1 MKTEF
6 KGSLFLLGAS
16 LIWGLSFVA
25 QKLGMDYLTPF
36 AFNGIRSLM
45 GALFLLPFI
54 LHKKKKET
62 LEYGSNKKNVIIAG
76 ICCGL
81 CLFFA
86 TNLQQIGIIYTTAG
100 KSGFITAMYIV
111 LVPIIGIF
119 LGKRIRLIMVISL
132 VLAVVG
138 LFLLCIKE
146 ETAINKGDMLVLLCA
161 VMFAIHILIID
172 SVGNRFDPILLSS
185 IQFMISGS
193 LSVIV
198 AFLTEDFSFDSIV
211 LAFPALVFTGVF
223 SSGIAYTLQILGQK
237 TVPATMAS
245 LLMSLESVFAV
256 FGAMIIMHERMSL
269 REAFGCVVMFVA
281 VIISQLP
288 DRKVET

>member
-1 MKTEF
+1 MKSEI
-6 KGSLFLLGAS
+6 KGSLFLIGAS

-25 QKLGMDYLTPF
+25 QKLGVEHLTPF

-45 GALFLLPFI
+45 GALFLLPFV
-54 LHKKKKET
+54 LYKRKKET
-62 LEYGSNKKNVIIAG
+62 LEAGSNIKSAIIVG
-76 ICCGL
+76 VCCGL

-86 TNLQQIGIIYTTAG
+86 TNLQQVGIVYTTAG

-119 LGKRIRLIMVISL
+119 LGKKIRFIMVISL
-132 VLAVVG
+132 ALAVVG

-146 ETAINKGDMLVLLCA
+146 EAAINKGDMLVLFCA

-172 SVGNRFDPILLSS
+172 SVGGKFDPILLSC
-185 IQFMISGS
+185 IQFALSGT
-193 LSVIV
+193 LSIIF
-198 AFLTEDFSFDSIV
+198 ALTTEEFSIDGIA
-211 LAFPALVFTGVF
+211 LALPALLFTGVF

-256 FGAMIIMHERMSL
+256 LGAVIIMHERMSL
-269 REAFGCVVMFVA
+269 KEAIGCVVMFAA

-288 DRKVET
+288 EKKLK